1 MNFLKSI
8 LGGGVESMSALE
20 VQAALKD
27 KASAPFLLDVRQPD
41 EYQDGHISGAKLIPL
56 SELSARLSEIPQ
68 DRTIVCV
75 CRSGARSGMAA
86 RQLASAGY
94 QARNLVGGMISW
106 EANRLP
112 VKKGK

>member
-8 LGGGVESMSALE
+8 LGGGVESISAAE
-20 VQAALKD
+20 VQTALKD
-27 KASAPFLLDVRQPD
+27 KASAPFVLDVRQPD
-41 EYQDGHISGAKLIPL
+41 EYQSGHISGAKLIPL
-56 SELSARLSEIPQ
+56 GELSARLSEIPQ

-86 RQLASAGY
+86 RQLAGAGY
-94 QARNLVGGMISW
+94 KTLNLSGGMSSW
-106 EANRLP
+106 EMNRLP